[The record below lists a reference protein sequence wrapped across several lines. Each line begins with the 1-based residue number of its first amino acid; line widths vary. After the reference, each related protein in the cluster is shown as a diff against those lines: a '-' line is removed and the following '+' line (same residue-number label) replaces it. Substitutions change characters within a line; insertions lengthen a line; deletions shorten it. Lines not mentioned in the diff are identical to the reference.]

1 MMLQKVSPRATPVS
15 SWLPALVDWHACF
28 DVSPNAELLPVS
40 WIMQGEKISSVAHIC
55 RFICAY
61 RK

>member
-1 MMLQKVSPRATPVS
+1 MMLQKVSPRATRVS

-40 WIMQGEKISSVAHIC
+40 WIMQGEKNKFRHTHMQIHLCIS
-55 RFICAY
+55 
-61 RK
+61 